1 MRRRM
6 ASGVIATLGIAA
18 AAFFD
23 AAPGQAQASGCE
35 QIQKLLAER
44 QSIVG
49 SLNAAQKAKRKLT
62 PQEACG
68 TLGKL
73 VSNGSAALKF
83 ARRQPGLVPDSARRF
98 IDGMKADNEK
108 AAGVRNQACNAV
120 KQQAAM
126 QRRAQQQAQRSRAP
140 IRSAAPMRSPA
151 GRCAFPRARSELGV
165 TPDPVP
171 ARAGPGRTRR
181 CPTR

>member
-1 MRRRM
+1 M

-23 AAPGQAQASGCE
+23 AAPVQAQASGCE

-83 ARRQPGLVPDSARRF
+83 AGDNQDWCQIPATF
-98 IDGMKADNEK
+98 IEGMKADNEK
-108 AAGVRNQACNAV
+108 VMGVRNQACNAV

-126 QRRAQQQAQRSRAP
+126 QRRAQQQAQQQQGANP
-140 IRSAAPMRSPA
+140 FGGADAITGGAMRV
-151 GRCAFPRARSELGV
+151 PRGAL
-165 TPDPVP
+165 
-171 ARAGPGRTRR
+171 
-181 CPTR
+181 